1 MLRCV
6 ALALACASCRAS
18 LFASLVETRDDD
30 APADHREAAAT
41 PEAPPSKRDV
51 LAWRSRLERK
61 RACVSSGVGAF
72 YLYHARK
79 AAGTSL
85 RAALQHAAKR
95 SRVDYLETEGL
106 SIDARFL
113 GLRSVITV
121 VSLRDPVRRV
131 LSMYWYEHVGWHDG
145 VTHDHSKLRT
155 LRSWA
160 DEWVEGSAWKREF
173 EKKHPGN
180 VYIEVENYFTKMLTG
195 WNRDGRGEAL
205 DGASLASAKAALD
218 RFDFVFIVER
228 GRRANHTRLLWDAL
242 GYELPLTSE
251 LRGDDAAK
259 ARLRPKLAADEA
271 DVVRFLEARNAL
283 DAALYAYALALDD
296 DRVAASAAP
305 APRTRGER
313 PPCEKP
319 PLRQLKP
326 KTGIFRPPGH
336 KH

>member
-6 ALALACASCRAS
+6 VLALACASCRAS
-18 LFASLVETRDDD
+18 LFASLVETRDDY

-85 RAALQHAAKR
+85 RSALQHAAKR

-180 VYIEVENYFTKMLTG
+180 VYVEVENYFTKMLTG

-205 DGASLASAKAALD
+205 HPGA
-218 RFDFVFIVER
+218 RER
-228 GRRANHTRLLWDAL
+228 KR
-242 GYELPLTSE
+242 S
-251 LRGDDAAK
+251 
-259 ARLRPKLAADEA
+259 
-271 DVVRFLEARNAL
+271 
-283 DAALYAYALALDD
+283 
-296 DRVAASAAP
+296 
-305 APRTRGER
+305 
-313 PPCEKP
+313 
-319 PLRQLKP
+319 
-326 KTGIFRPPGH
+326 
-336 KH
+336 

>member
-18 LFASLVETRDDD
+18 LFASLVETHDDD
-30 APADHREAAAT
+30 APADRREAAAT

-106 SIDARFL
+106 SIARFL

-145 VTHDHSKLRT
+145 VTHDHEAARA
-155 LRSWA
+155 RSWA

-180 VYIEVENYFTKMLTG
+180 VYVEVENYFTKMLTG

-205 DGASLASAKAALD
+205 GG
-218 RFDFVFIVER
+218 RPVRRR
-228 GRRANHTRLLWDAL
+228 G
-242 GYELPLTSE
+242 S
-251 LRGDDAAK
+251 
-259 ARLRPKLAADEA
+259 
-271 DVVRFLEARNAL
+271 
-283 DAALYAYALALDD
+283 
-296 DRVAASAAP
+296 
-305 APRTRGER
+305 
-313 PPCEKP
+313 
-319 PLRQLKP
+319 
-326 KTGIFRPPGH
+326 
-336 KH
+336 